1 MLNLKP
7 GEQKRE
13 RERKKKRDK
22 EALREKYHSVTNTLF
37 YVSKLMFAPDKETR
51 GLNLCHTIVAIFV
64 SPWRDFGFTAIQS
77 LFSVICIIFL
87 ASVKRLHI
95 VLKRDL
101 YSGLKRMN
109 LRAIG
114 WVLRDSG
121 NLLFAGW
128 ARVTL
133 QKETTNWRRKRMDP
147 HFCIH
152 VIFRLDKGYLCFHAD
167 K

>member
-1 MLNLKP
+1 
-7 GEQKRE
+7 
-13 RERKKKRDK
+13 
-22 EALREKYHSVTNTLF
+22 
-37 YVSKLMFAPDKETR
+37 MFAPDKETR

-121 NLLFAGW
+121 NLLFAG
-128 ARVTL
+128 
-133 QKETTNWRRKRMDP
+133 
-147 HFCIH
+147 
-152 VIFRLDKGYLCFHAD
+152 
-167 K
+167 